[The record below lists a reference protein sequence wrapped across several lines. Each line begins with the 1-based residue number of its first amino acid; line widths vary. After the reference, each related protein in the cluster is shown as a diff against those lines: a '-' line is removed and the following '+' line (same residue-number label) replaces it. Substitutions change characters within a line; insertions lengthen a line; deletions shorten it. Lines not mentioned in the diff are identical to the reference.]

1 MNDYFFTRKD
11 AVMYMKKIDELIA
24 SNAKL
29 AELLGR
35 KEEEPEKKCCNAIV
49 WVLAI
54 IGAVAA
60 IAAIAYGVYRYL
72 NPDYLDDFDFDDFE
86 EEDFEEDYDDDL
98 EDEIVEEIIEETE
111 EA

>member
-1 MNDYFFTRKD
+1 
-11 AVMYMKKIDELIA
+11 MYMKKIDELIA

-35 KEEEPEKKCCNAIV
+35 KEEEPEKKCGRVIV

-60 IAAIAYGVYRYL
+60 IAAIAYAVYRYM
-72 NPDYLDDFDFDDFE
+72 NPEYLDDFDFDDFDE
-86 EEDFEEDYDDDL
+86 EYEDDYEDEED
-98 EDEIVEEIIEETE
+98 IVEDVVTEPATE
-111 EA
+111 E

>member
-35 KEEEPEKKCCNAIV
+35 KEEEPEKKCCKAIV
-49 WVLAI
+49 WVL
-54 IGAVAA
+54 GAVAA

-86 EEDFEEDYDDDL
+86 DEDFEEEYDDDL
-98 EDEIVEEIIEETE
+98 EDEIVEDIVTETE